1 MERNCYV
8 DINGACGFYTDVF
21 HGSNHDPVLLLQK
34 SCHPYVGST
43 NDAFFVKISPRFC
56 CCFQVSLFALVRGE
70 IITIM

>member
-34 SCHPYVGST
+34 AATLTLVQPMMLSSLKFLPV
-43 NDAFFVKISPRFC
+43 FVVVFKFPF
-56 CCFQVSLFALVRGE
+56 LL
-70 IITIM
+70 